1 MVWFRQFIALVLKC
15 FCTGRTEG
23 AARNKENNHPS
34 QKQELSV
41 AFAAIF
47 SKRSIFFFCQ
57 FMVCSNCLLNTMETV
72 CFTHFLNSEILK
84 LFH

>member
-1 MVWFRQFIALVLKC
+1 MIWFRQFIALVLKC

-47 SKRSIFFFCQ
+47 SKRSIFFSVSLWF
-57 FMVCSNCLLNTMETV
+57 VLIV
-72 CFTHFLNSEILK
+72 Y
-84 LFH
+84 